1 MQKHQVVEDLTRQN
15 GQANLTWNVNKD
27 LPYIPPAKGDTH
39 LSYSRIYSLKI
50 SWVHMAAGH
59 VDRYCITGKHLAFQK

>member
-15 GQANLTWNVNKD
+15 GQANLTRNVNKD
-27 LPYIPPAKGDTH
+27 LPYIHPAKGDKH

-50 SWVHMAAGH
+50 S
-59 VDRYCITGKHLAFQK
+59 

>member
-27 LPYIPPAKGDTH
+27 LPYIHPAKGDTH
-39 LSYSRIYSLKI
+39 LSYCRIYSLKI
-50 SWVHMAAGH
+50 S
-59 VDRYCITGKHLAFQK
+59 